1 MEEWQSTQAPSTK
14 WSKKTETQSNTFAR
28 QTNRTIMSRKPGSCF
43 HCGKQGHYSKEC
55 RTKLAEERN
64 QQQQTPNPQVPT
76 VKTEPSEPAHTA
88 RVKKDITCFNCR
100 QKGHKSPQCPLRVTQ
115 VKKINIPANKV
126 VPLKNNEVFGA
137 IGNHRLPHTCDTGAD
152 VTVVPEECVSPNQL
166 TGETC
171 ELATFNKTKSEGK
184 WCNIDIT
191 IDDKVFHRKAVT
203 QPGETLAWT
212 ACLSLD
218 LADQEEGSFIISQMR
233 KKASLKE
240 QETLYL
246 PPEIKDG
253 ALLSGVLVSEGNLI
267 EEEQSPDTVSQP
279 VLATRIE
286 ADNSDK
292 EL

>member
-1 MEEWQSTQAPSTK
+1 MCGTLTFSAASEALMSADRGKILALPYRQAVDKMARLLEKVAKEAADEKEIYQYIAIAHTRYHLNPEVKQYVDLKGDFTKENHCRTVEEWQSTQAPGTK

-28 QTNRTIMSRKPGSCF
+28 QTNRTTMSRKPGSCF

-55 RTKLAEERN
+55 RTRLAEERN

-126 VPLKNNEVFGA
+126 VPLKKNEVFGA
-137 IGNHRLPHTCDTGAD
+137 IGNHRLPITCDTGAD

-171 ELATFNKTKSEGK
+171 ELAAFNKTKSEGK
-184 WCNIDIT
+184 W
-191 IDDKVFHRKAVT
+191 
-203 QPGETLAWT
+203 
-212 ACLSLD
+212 
-218 LADQEEGSFIISQMR
+218 
-233 KKASLKE
+233 
-240 QETLYL
+240 
-246 PPEIKDG
+246 
-253 ALLSGVLVSEGNLI
+253 
-267 EEEQSPDTVSQP
+267 
-279 VLATRIE
+279 
-286 ADNSDK
+286 
-292 EL
+292 